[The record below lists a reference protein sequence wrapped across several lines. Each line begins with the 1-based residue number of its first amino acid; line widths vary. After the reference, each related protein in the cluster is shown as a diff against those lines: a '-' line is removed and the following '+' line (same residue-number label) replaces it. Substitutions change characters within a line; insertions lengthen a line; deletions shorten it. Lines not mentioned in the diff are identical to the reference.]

1 MRDRALKQSH
11 VFEVVVH
18 AGLQLNKTVVQTVD
32 LFNE

>member
-1 MRDRALKQSH
+1 VRDRAFKQCH
-11 VFEVVVH
+11 VFEVVIH